1 MLPLRYINNNKNII
15 MEILIPIFGILSGI
29 AIPIAVFIWL
39 YHEGKGKRETI
50 LEISKQ
56 LDDPSKLQ
64 ELLRIFDER
73 RKEPIDYRRNGV
85 ITIFVGIGLYL
96 LGYLALGS
104 ILKGV
109 GALVGVIGIGTM
121 IAGYLYPNTEK
132 ELTNAVEEFE
142 KK

>member
-1 MLPLRYINNNKNII
+1 MLPLRYINNKKIII
-15 MEILIPIFGILSGI
+15 MEILIPIFGILSGMV
-29 AIPIAVFIWL
+29 IPVAVFIWL
-39 YHEGKGKRETI
+39 YYEGKGKRETI